1 MRLWLKDR
9 DMNHKVLIVE
19 DEPLIALDI
28 EGMVESA
35 GLAVAGIATSTDRAI
50 ALAPSADIALVDV
63 NLADGATGP
72 SIGRIL
78 AEKYGLAVIFMTANP
93 EAVRDGVKGI
103 LGVVRKPVLPRTVEQ
118 ILKYAIGYMTG
129 AYAATPAGM
138 QVFRT

>member
-1 MRLWLKDR
+1 
-9 DMNHKVLIVE
+9 MNHKVLIVE

-28 EGMVESA
+28 ESMVENA
-35 GLAVAGIATSTDRAI
+35 GLTVAGIARGRDKAI

-63 NLADGATGP
+63 NLSDGATGP

-93 EAVRDGVKGI
+93 EAVRDGVKGT
-103 LGVVRKPVLPRTVEQ
+103 LGVVRKPMLPRTLEQ
-118 ILKYAIGYMTG
+118 SLKYAIGCITG

-138 QVFRT
+138 QVFRF

>member
-1 MRLWLKDR
+1 
-9 DMNHKVLIVE
+9 MNHKVLIVE

-28 EGMVESA
+28 EGMVENA
-35 GLAVAGIATSTDRAI
+35 GLAVAGIATGRDRAM

-93 EAVRDGVKGI
+93 ETVRDGVKGT

-118 ILKYAIGYMTG
+118 SLKYAIGYITG

-138 QVFRT
+138 QVFPI

>member
-1 MRLWLKDR
+1 
-9 DMNHKVLIVE
+9 MNHKVLIVE

-35 GLAVAGIATSTDRAI
+35 GLTVAGIATGRDKAI

-93 EAVRDGVKGI
+93 EAVRDGVKGT
-103 LGVVRKPVLPRTVEQ
+103 LGVVRKPMLPRTVEQ
-118 ILKYAIGYMTG
+118 SLKYAIGYMTG
-129 AYAATPAGM
+129 TYAATPAGM
-138 QVFRT
+138 QVFAI